1 MPKEDGVA
9 TKVTLMRN
17 EWSPFVL
24 TDSAGGRGL
33 VNSNTTTPTRATQST
48 LLHTD
53 STSYQE
59 MHTPRAYEVLTIL
72 KITKYKIICFG
83 QKI

>member
-1 MPKEDGVA
+1 MPKEDGIA
-9 TKVTLMRN
+9 T
-17 EWSPFVL
+17 EWTVFVL
-24 TDSAGGRGL
+24 TDSAGGREI
-33 VNSNTTTPTRATQST
+33 VNSNTTTPTHTEST
-48 LLHTD
+48 LFHTD

-59 MHTPRAYEVLTIL
+59 VHTPRAYELLTIL